1 MHVSIKQ
8 LNQMGQDRFVGLLG
22 TVFEETPGIAKQVW
36 SERPFENISDL
47 HQKMV
52 TIVEHMP
59 LSEKLDLINAHPQLG
74 SKHQMAVAS
83 VQEQTS
89 VGLDQ
94 ISQPMYQ
101 RLSQLNT
108 DYQKKFGFPFVM
120 AIKGQTR
127 ETVLTEF
134 ENRLHRSQ
142 EDELKQALLEIAKI
156 ARLRLNDLID

>member
-1 MHVSIKQ
+1 
-8 LNQMGQDRFVGLLG
+8 MGQDRFVELLG

-52 TIVEHMP
+52 TIVEHMS